1 MCMCVCVCVCMCV
14 CICVHVCCLKTL
26 RDLWIRY
33 CANIRFLFTLYMYTY
48 IVAQLLSNC
57 SLPLI
62 SVVVALFFIKPT
74 PSPTCTVILPAS
86 CLNPNQFSATPTS
99 SGSSSHT
106 STLTCIHKST
116 CSEKYLIHNFLRIF
130 FVCLLITASG
140 LQLGMLR
147 VQP

>member
-1 MCMCVCVCVCMCV
+1 MCVHVCVCMCVCASVYVCVCVCVCMCV
-14 CICVHVCCLKTL
+14 HVCCLKTL
-26 RDLWIRY
+26 QDLWIRY

-57 SLPLI
+57 DIHCTCLYILVPPCSLPLI

-86 CLNPNQFSATPTS
+86 RLNPNQFSATPTS

-106 STLTCIHKST
+106 STLTCIH
-116 CSEKYLIHNFLRIF
+116 
-130 FVCLLITASG
+130 
-140 LQLGMLR
+140 R
-147 VQP
+147 VHAVKNI